1 MSNTQFAFIERSRVP
16 DRSALQASIDA
27 LGFDLQ
33 LHPEYTR
40 FEDSG
45 FLPFILNGREGFGF
59 EIYYQDASEIIGED
73 QGLLTLAGGR
83 NYCISMLWS
92 SSMNDLACVMIVS
105 CALTKDFGAVVSY
118 EGEPPEPLE
127 KMLAS
132 TQDILKEGVG
142 EEPPIVKAAVP
153 DKTPASRTP
162 WWKFW

>member
-16 DRSALQASIDA
+16 DRSALQASINT

-40 FEDSG
+40 FDDSG

-59 EIYYQDASEIIGED
+59 EIYYQDTSEIIGED
-73 QGLLTLAGGR
+73 QRLLTLAGGR
-83 NYCISMLWS
+83 DHCISMVWS

-105 CALTKDFGAVVSY
+105 CALTKDFGAVVSF

-132 TQDILKEGVG
+132 TQEILKEGAG
-142 EEPPIVKAAVP
+142 EEPPTVKTVALEQ
-153 DKTPASRTP
+153 TPASRRP
-162 WWKFW
+162 WWKF